1 MTDTIKQALAVAE
14 GEFLQSDSPRL
25 DAELLLAHSLSVERS
40 YLYAYP
46 DRVLSSDVSQRFD
59 EFVRRRAQSEP
70 IAYLLGEKS
79 FWDLTLKVS
88 PAVLIPRPE
97 TELLVETALG
107 LGVCTA
113 SRQVAD
119 LGTGSGAIA
128 LAVGKLRPRWR
139 ITGTDI
145 SPEALEIARHNR
157 ETLGLGNV
165 AFEEGSWCDAL
176 RGGAMDIIIAN
187 PPYIAPDDPHL
198 TLGELRYEPV
208 MALRADSDGYQ
219 DLKCIAAQAREK
231 LTSGGWLLM
240 EHGYAQQEALLALL
254 RDFGYSDVEGKKD
267 LAGVPRMVQARWPGP
282 VSDLTPHNLS

>member
-14 GEFLQSDSPRL
+14 GQFLQSDSPRL
-25 DAELLLAHSLSVERS
+25 DAELLLARSLSVERS

-59 EFVRRRAQSEP
+59 ELVRRRAQSEP

-107 LGVCTA
+107 LGDCAA

-128 LAVGKLRPRWR
+128 LAVGKSRPRWR

-145 SPEALEIARHNR
+145 SPDALEIARQNR

-165 AFEEGSWCDAL
+165 AFEEGSWCDVL
-176 RGGAMDIIIAN
+176 PGGTMNIIIAN

-208 MALRADSDGYQ
+208 MALRADFDGYR
-219 DLKCIAAQAREK
+219 DLQCIVAQARGK
-231 LTSGGWLLM
+231 LASGGWLLL
-240 EHGYAQQEALLALL
+240 EAAKSI
-254 RDFGYSDVEGKKD
+254 R
-267 LAGVPRMVQARWPGP
+267 
-282 VSDLTPHNLS
+282 

>member
-1 MTDTIKQALAVAE
+1 VTDTIKQALAVAE
-14 GEFLQSDSPRL
+14 GQFLQSDSPRL

-59 EFVRRRAQSEP
+59 ELVRRRAQSEP

-107 LGVCTA
+107 LGDCAA

-128 LAVGKLRPRWR
+128 LAVGKSRPRWR

-145 SPEALEIARHNR
+145 SPDALEIARQNR

-165 AFEEGSWCDAL
+165 AFEEGSWCDVL
-176 RGGAMDIIIAN
+176 PGGTMNIIIAN

-208 MALRADSDGYQ
+208 MALRADFDGYR
-219 DLKCIAAQAREK
+219 DLQCIVAQAREK
-231 LTSGGWLLM
+231 LASGGWLLL
-240 EHGYAQQEALLALL
+240 EHGYTQQETLLALL
-254 RDFGYSDVEGKKD
+254 RDFGYRDVEGKKD

-282 VSDLTPHNLS
+282 VSD